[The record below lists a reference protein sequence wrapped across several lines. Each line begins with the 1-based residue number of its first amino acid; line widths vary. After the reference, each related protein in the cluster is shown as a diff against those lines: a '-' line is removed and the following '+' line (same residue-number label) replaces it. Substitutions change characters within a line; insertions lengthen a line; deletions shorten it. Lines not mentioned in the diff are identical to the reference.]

1 MHARSPAHTRAAR
14 PRKPGDTP
22 ARAWLRPGA
31 LQAPVVSQPPRPCP
45 ALTIRMRIS
54 FLAISLDS
62 NRLIAS
68 PIVSAGGGGRGLV
81 LPGAAGSSYPGWR
94 GRWQT
99 IGGSAVRLLAL
110 APPASPATV
119 AADQSARPRVA
130 PSRPTARPSC
140 RTADVA
146 CQASGQR
153 TARARSVDC
162 THRFRGQQAPRATPL
177 ARLWD
182 PGTGPPGAAG
192 RTRPP
197 GCARDRRRPRRA
209 REMRSHAARCGT
221 SAPRHQP
228 PPPPGGLAAGS
239 RTRTPPPCG
248 LGVQAAGPTPPPC
261 CCSTLQAAPGRS
273 RLEGPHVG
281 LARAAPGGSPGQGA
295 PGKRP
300 EEHTRVG
307 GWVGG
312 WMGGCAPPAVPSP
325 PAARWLAARPRPPR
339 PVLWVQQQPG
349 PPPSPSRPPQLN
361 PVDQLPPAP
370 HCRLFKG
377 RGLPGKARLSRRD
390 DSPGEQGRGG
400 GSPRAV
406 SPWQRSHTLG
416 AAAGEAG
423 ARGALDPQE
432 IKRAASD
439 AAQTSSQVGPRS
451 HCVPA
456 RLLPPSGRRLR

>member
-228 PPPPGGLAAGS
+228 PPPPGGTCCRQPHAHAPSLWTGRPGCRPHASPLLLQHPAGS
-239 RTRTPPPCG
+239 T
-248 LGVQAAGPTPPPC
+248 GPQP
-261 CCSTLQAAPGRS
+261 
-273 RLEGPHVG
+273 
-281 LARAAPGGSPGQGA
+281 PGG
-295 PGKRP
+295 
-300 EEHTRVG
+300 
-307 GWVGG
+307 
-312 WMGGCAPPAVPSP
+312 PAC
-325 PAARWLAARPRPPR
+325 RARPSRARGQPR
-339 PVLWVQQQPG
+339 P
-349 PPPSPSRPPQLN
+349 
-361 PVDQLPPAP
+361 
-370 HCRLFKG
+370 
-377 RGLPGKARLSRRD
+377 
-390 DSPGEQGRGG
+390 
-400 GSPRAV
+400 
-406 SPWQRSHTLG
+406 RSSWKT
-416 AAAGEAG
+416 A
-423 ARGALDPQE
+423 
-432 IKRAASD
+432 
-439 AAQTSSQVGPRS
+439 
-451 HCVPA
+451 
-456 RLLPPSGRRLR
+456 